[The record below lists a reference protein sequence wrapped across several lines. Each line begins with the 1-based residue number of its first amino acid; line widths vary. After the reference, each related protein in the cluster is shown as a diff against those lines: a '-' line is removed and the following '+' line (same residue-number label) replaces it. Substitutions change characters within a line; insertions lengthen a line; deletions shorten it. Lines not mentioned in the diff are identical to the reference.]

1 MLKDSSETS
10 PSLPSLRLR
19 RMRGHRQVARP
30 ALCLY
35 FARLQHQLLMAAR
48 DDGAPPVMIPLS
60 VPYSD
65 ARRPTQGSMKIT
77 DVSVADMKHQLFH
90 FRGITLTVNGP
101 WADCCGLYAPPM
113 GRDLFAPSDGGKA
126 ALSIVC
132 LRDDGVYRPCDVPRA
147 QSDTFAVAKLP
158 DALHLDCLRG
168 RPIVEV
174 PQIVDRLECMLF
186 HQTFRDNLGNCQR
199 DLDTHYKALEMLRCK
214 RETIQRFFLTALR
227 LGQSL
232 NRSSKRASQ
241 APNGFELASL
251 EKLAETKSTK
261 LPRMSVLHFVLA
273 LLSPQE
279 DLALSQEAAIRK
291 THKVFSDCIEVA
303 QGLYSVQNICQTGMY
318 VRPSGEAVAIH
329 RRRRTLPARS
339 AKDALGRQRLGVDGT
354 PVASLAIEFK
364 FKLSYVILHLGSP
377 NSSTSTEYDG
387 PISQDEGDV
396 DDDDLFFEVMHQFVS
411 ENLQAAE
418 DLSEG
423 AFNMVLLYKDWKGLD
438 EVISRGQNLQMASHH

>member
-1 MLKDSSETS
+1 MEDRGDAEQIFVHAAFLDGASILDGLCPSALARLALSNKELRKSLMQERPRLWFDAVSS
-10 PSLPSLRLR
+10 SLPGFELSESLFTRPHEFLAFLRDFSRATAVPGLVIPLGDADSDEDDESDESDEELDELPRTCSDKVLRLTR
-19 RMRGHRQVARP
+19 LEDAQKLQERLRIAFQIAEEHVATGGTYAQVFLAPLVLPELSNKVRFWMDSEEGFHPDLVFGQPIVLPGDQAPQQPADAKGGRLQAASEAKETKVARP

-77 DVSVADMKHQLFH
+77 VDVSVADMKHQLFH

-174 PQIVDRLECMLF
+174 
-186 HQTFRDNLGNCQR
+186 
-199 DLDTHYKALEMLRCK
+199 
-214 RETIQRFFLTALR
+214 
-227 LGQSL
+227 
-232 NRSSKRASQ
+232 
-241 APNGFELASL
+241 
-251 EKLAETKSTK
+251 
-261 LPRMSVLHFVLA
+261 
-273 LLSPQE
+273 
-279 DLALSQEAAIRK
+279 
-291 THKVFSDCIEVA
+291 
-303 QGLYSVQNICQTGMY
+303 
-318 VRPSGEAVAIH
+318 
-329 RRRRTLPARS
+329 RR
-339 AKDALGRQRLGVDGT
+339 
-354 PVASLAIEFK
+354 
-364 FKLSYVILHLGSP
+364 
-377 NSSTSTEYDG
+377 
-387 PISQDEGDV
+387 
-396 DDDDLFFEVMHQFVS
+396 
-411 ENLQAAE
+411 
-418 DLSEG
+418 
-423 AFNMVLLYKDWKGLD
+423 
-438 EVISRGQNLQMASHH
+438 